1 MSRTEKGA
9 ARRGQSFQQ
18 GALILSLAAI
28 LTKIIGAL
36 FKIPIQREEIAGITG
51 FGYFST
57 AYDIYLP
64 VYTIAVAGF
73 PIAVSRMV
81 SESVSLGRFR
91 EVQTILRVSRRVFL
105 ATGLAG
111 TLVMLGA
118 AFVYPGFVGIPGSFW
133 PMIVMAPAVF
143 FCCMVSAYR
152 GVYEGMRNM
161 IPTAVSQVIEA
172 LGKLVLGL
180 GLAVGASWM
189 GQRQFAAGRPVFGQ
203 MVSSA
208 AEARQA
214 SLPFVAAGAMLG
226 VTAGSFF
233 ALLYMLIRTRRGLG
247 LTPEELAAAPA
258 PGTGRE
264 VFRSLL
270 RIAVPVAMGALA
282 TQLTN
287 LIDVASLQ
295 RCLKNLLEQ
304 HGDAVRALYA
314 PWIEASGT
322 TDVLSWLIGGRGTAM
337 TYVNLV
343 PNITLTFGI
352 SALPVVTAAWARKDR
367 ERLQKMVE
375 SVVRLTLLISLPAS
389 FGFAVLSKPLMRL
402 VYGQEHVAALVGPLL
417 AVLGGSV
424 ALICLIGPINAMLQ
438 AVGRADIPMKIIL
451 AGGVTKL
458 VLNLVLISQPRLN
471 IVGAAYSTLAC
482 YALMVVLSL
491 LALRRASGVRLRI
504 GRVFLRPLLAAA
516 CCGAAA
522 WSVNGLLARVIPA
535 NAAAVAAVLTAAG
548 VHFFV
553 LLLVR
558 AFTKEDIFS
567 LPKGQKF
574 AKLLEKHGWI
584 G

>member
-1 MSRTEKGA
+1 MSRTEKGT

-226 VTAGSFF
+226 VTAGSFSPS
-233 ALLYMLIRTRRGLG
+233 YICSS
-247 LTPEELAAAPA
+247 APA
-258 PGTGRE
+258 
-264 VFRSLL
+264 
-270 RIAVPVAMGALA
+270 AV
-282 TQLTN
+282 
-287 LIDVASLQ
+287 
-295 RCLKNLLEQ
+295 
-304 HGDAVRALYA
+304 
-314 PWIEASGT
+314 
-322 TDVLSWLIGGRGTAM
+322 
-337 TYVNLV
+337 
-343 PNITLTFGI
+343 
-352 SALPVVTAAWARKDR
+352 SA
-367 ERLQKMVE
+367 
-375 SVVRLTLLISLPAS
+375 
-389 FGFAVLSKPLMRL
+389 
-402 VYGQEHVAALVGPLL
+402 
-417 AVLGGSV
+417 
-424 ALICLIGPINAMLQ
+424 
-438 AVGRADIPMKIIL
+438 
-451 AGGVTKL
+451 
-458 VLNLVLISQPRLN
+458 
-471 IVGAAYSTLAC
+471 
-482 YALMVVLSL
+482 
-491 LALRRASGVRLRI
+491 
-504 GRVFLRPLLAAA
+504 
-516 CCGAAA
+516 
-522 WSVNGLLARVIPA
+522 
-535 NAAAVAAVLTAAG
+535 
-548 VHFFV
+548 
-553 LLLVR
+553 
-558 AFTKEDIFS
+558 
-567 LPKGQKF
+567 
-574 AKLLEKHGWI
+574 
-584 G
+584 